1 MFGRLELMK
10 RIDKTKL
17 QKLIAKLDSGK
28 VVSLRDIELN
38 LGLEGLVRYNSLWNK
53 ELGRRKY
60 FEVKP
65 KLIKEYDDLIKKA
78 DFANNKL
85 QPNTKHPKPTK
96 LYESAVE
103 LHKQI
108 VDIDTKQAQWFDR
121 AVSEGT
127 ADVEGIARLVTSRS
141 ELKRTSGSAEAISK
155 EAIKRSVLTDVLN
168 NIEAEEKAFSDS
180 DDGKKLKRLL
190 AELKAKS
197 RLKRT

>member
-1 MFGRLELMK
+1 MFGKLELMK

-17 QKLIAKLDSGK
+17 QKLIAKLDNGK

-38 LGLEGLVRYNSLWNK
+38 LGLEWLDRYNSLWNE
-53 ELGRRKY
+53 ELERRKY
-60 FEVKP
+60 FEIKP
-65 KLIKEYDDLIKKA
+65 KLIKDYDDLIKKA

-96 LYESAVE
+96 LYESAIE

-108 VDIDTKQAQWFDR
+108 VNADIALGQWFDR
-121 AVSEGT
+121 AFSEAT

-155 EAIKRSVLTDVLN
+155 ESIKRTVLADAIN
-168 NIEAEEKAFSDS
+168 KIEAEENAFSES
-180 DDGKKLKRLL
+180 DDGKKLKSKLADLL
-190 AELKAKS
+190 KKS
-197 RLKRT
+197 SKWQ

>member
-1 MFGRLELMK
+1 MK

-38 LGLEGLVRYNSLWNK
+38 LGLEGLDRYNSLWNE
-53 ELGRRKY
+53 ELERRKY
-60 FEVKP
+60 FKVKP
-65 KLIKEYDDLIKKA
+65 KLIKDYDNLIKKA

-85 QPNTKHPKPTK
+85 QPNSKHPKPTK

-108 VDIDTKQAQWFDR
+108 VDIDTTQVQWFDR
-121 AVSEGT
+121 AFSGVT
-127 ADVEGIARLVTSRS
+127 ANVAGIARLVTSRS

-155 EAIKRSVLTDVLN
+155 EAIKRVVLTDALN
-168 NIEAEEKAFSDS
+168 KIEVEEKAFSDS
-180 DDGKKLKRLL
+180 DERKMLKQKLANLISINKQ
-190 AELKAKS
+190 
-197 RLKRT
+197 

>member
-1 MFGRLELMK
+1 MK

-38 LGLEGLVRYNSLWNK
+38 LGLEGLDRYNSLWAK
-53 ELGRRKY
+53 ELERRKY
-60 FEVKP
+60 FDVKP
-65 KLIKEYDDLIKKA
+65 KLIKDYDDLIKKA

-108 VDIDTKQAQWFDR
+108 VDIDTTQAQWFDR
-121 AVSEGT
+121 AFSGVT
-127 ADVEGIARLVTSRS
+127 ANVAGIARLVTSRS

-155 EAIKRSVLTDVLN
+155 EAIKRVVLTDALN
-168 NIEAEEKAFSDS
+168 KIEVEEKMFSDS
-180 DDGKKLKRLL
+180 DDGKELKRKLADLL
-190 AELKAKS
+190 KKS
-197 RLKRT
+197 SKW

>member
-1 MFGRLELMK
+1 MK
-10 RIDKTKL
+10 RINKAKL
-17 QKLIAKLDSGK
+17 QKLIAKLDNGK

-38 LGLEGLVRYNSLWNK
+38 LGLEWLDRYNSLWNE
-53 ELGRRKY
+53 ELERRKY

-65 KLIKEYDDLIKKA
+65 KLIKDYDDLIKKA

-108 VDIDTKQAQWFDR
+108 VDIDTTQVQWFDR
-121 AVSEGT
+121 AFSGVT
-127 ADVEGIARLVTSRS
+127 ANVAGIARLVTSRS

-155 EAIKRSVLTDVLN
+155 EAIKRVVLTDALN
-168 NIEAEEKAFSDS
+168 KIEVEEKAFSES
-180 DDGKKLKRLL
+180 DDGKMLKSKLADLL
-190 AELKAKS
+190 KKS
-197 RLKRT
+197 SKWQ